1 MSITLRQLRAF
12 VAVAEAGQFTLAAD
26 RLCVTQSAL
35 SMLVKE
41 LERVLGVR
49 LFDRHT
55 RSVRLTSSGEAFLE
69 RGRRV
74 LQELDEALQAT
85 RDLTTFSLGHVSLAC
100 ATVLAGTLVVPFMK
114 IFHAQ
119 HPGVRLTLIDIAEQG
134 IQRAVL
140 DETADIGFGTQAQTN
155 PEVVATPLFRDVYQA
170 VLPVGHPLAGKRSVP
185 WRLLEDEPWIAL
197 PPLSPI
203 RREIDAHL
211 KMLGVNAHVG
221 YEVSFPST
229 VFAMVREG
237 LGVSILPAN
246 SQRMLERRDLVF
258 RPLTSPVPK
267 RTVATFRQRRRSL
280 SPAAQL
286 FHTMLL
292 TWARE
297 NRATL
302 TPSSVAE

>member
-100 ATVLAGTLVVPFMK
+100 ATVLA
-114 IFHAQ
+114 
-119 HPGVRLTLIDIAEQG
+119 
-134 IQRAVL
+134 
-140 DETADIGFGTQAQTN
+140 
-155 PEVVATPLFRDVYQA
+155 
-170 VLPVGHPLAGKRSVP
+170 
-185 WRLLEDEPWIAL
+185 AL
-197 PPLSPI
+197 PRLAATS
-203 RREIDAHL
+203 RRA
-211 KMLGVNAHVG
+211 A
-221 YEVSFPST
+221 PPT
-229 VFAMVREG
+229 AFAMPRAITPETCPTC
-237 LGVSILPAN
+237 S
-246 SQRMLERRDLVF
+246 R
-258 RPLTSPVPK
+258 VPMASCRLK
-267 RTVATFRQRRRSL
+267 
-280 SPAAQL
+280 P
-286 FHTMLL
+286 
-292 TWARE
+292 
-297 NRATL
+297 
-302 TPSSVAE
+302 